1 MLAVLLAIVFAVNLL
16 PAFGPPTWTIIAIYG
31 LASDL
36 PLVLIV
42 FAGALAA
49 ASGRLVLACAFRL
62 LGDHIP
68 QKTRDNL
75 QAARLLFERNRR
87 NGIIGIALFALSP
100 FPSAQL
106 FEAIGLAKLPLV
118 RFTLA
123 FFAGRLVSYA
133 LYAATAKQ
141 LRETTLGIEFARMFS
156 DPWVL
161 GIELA
166 MIAALVGLLR
176 IDWRRILDRRS

>member
-36 PLVLIV
+36 PLIVIVL
-42 FAGALAA
+42 AGALAA
-49 ASGRLVLACAFRL
+49 AAGRLVLAGAFRM
-62 LGDHIP
+62 LGDHVP
-68 QKTRDNL
+68 PKTRGNL
-75 QAARLLFERNRR
+75 EAARLLFERNRR
-87 NGIIGIALFALSP
+87 NGIIGIGVFALSP

-133 LYAATAKQ
+133 FYAMTAKQ
-141 LRETTLGIEFARMFS
+141 LRDTSLGQEFARMFS

-161 GIELA
+161 AIELV
-166 MIAALVGLLR
+166 MIAALVSLLK
-176 IDWRRILDRRS
+176 IDWRRILERR